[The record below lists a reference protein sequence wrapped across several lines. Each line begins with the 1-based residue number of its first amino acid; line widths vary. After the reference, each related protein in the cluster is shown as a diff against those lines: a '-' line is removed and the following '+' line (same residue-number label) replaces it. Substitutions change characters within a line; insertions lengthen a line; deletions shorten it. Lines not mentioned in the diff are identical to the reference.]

1 MLVVAA
7 IIATVVSFVVM
18 TRWLEGFMEH
28 IAFPWYVMVLT
39 FMMMVVIVF
48 ITIGHQ
54 TLVASRAGEAEAI
67 KEN

>member
-1 MLVVAA
+1 
-7 IIATVVSFVVM
+7 M

-39 FMMMVVIVF
+39 FMMMVAIVF

-54 TLVASRAGEAEAI
+54 TLAASRAGEAEAI